1 MGHPWHRNCG
11 GLLIVKVA
19 RLRTVLI
26 VEDDEMIGDVLLHAI
41 NEEQGYRAVHV
52 GTANEALA
60 TLARTPTDLLLL
72 DIGLPG
78 MSGLELYD
86 LIRADDRFK
95 GLPVVFQT
103 ASGRESADALRSRG
117 IATYLKKPFDLEELL
132 HFVKRSLPPLSGSG
146 RSA

>member
-19 RLRTVLI
+19 RLRTVLS

-41 NEEQGYRAVHV
+41 NEEQGYRA
-52 GTANEALA
+52 
-60 TLARTPTDLLLL
+60 
-72 DIGLPG
+72 
-78 MSGLELYD
+78 
-86 LIRADDRFK
+86 
-95 GLPVVFQT
+95 
-103 ASGRESADALRSRG
+103 RG

-146 RSA
+146 RTA